1 MTRSK
6 WLSAMSGLCMCTVK
20 VEEEA
25 ARSAID
31 AGIVV
36 RPQLISTVGNGGGGV
51 SARDIAKI
59 NRVGKEN
66 EGEGTRCTV

>member
-6 WLSAMSGLCMCTVK
+6 WLSAMSGRCTCTVK

-36 RPQLISTVGNGGGGV
+36 RPQLIATVGNSGGGV
-51 SARDIAKI
+51 SAREIAKTI
-59 NRVGKEN
+59 RVGKEN
-66 EGEGTRCTV
+66 EVEGTRCTV

>member
-36 RPQLISTVGNGGGGV
+36 RPQLIATVGNGGGAV
-51 SARDIAKI
+51 SARDIANA
-59 NRVGKEN
+59 NRVGKEK